1 MKLTGSSVVRS
12 IRELAD
18 VIECAEEV
26 SDCNFES
33 HAETRE
39 TREEPPGFFAIIQPT
54 GWENTTITVRF
65 KNDIHK

>member
-33 HAETRE
+33 HAET
-39 TREEPPGFFAIIQPT
+39 EEVPFGPWAIIQPT

-65 KNDIHK
+65 KNHIR

>member
-39 TREEPPGFFAIIQPT
+39 VPNRYCSEIQPT

-65 KNDIHK
+65 KNHIR